1 MDAVLRQSKAVCPF
15 LKKTSPATL
24 RSLSTVVTRRAS
36 PGGGGMS
43 NLQSIARRCPIM
55 GKALAIQTAKHGKLG
70 FAGLGSVA
78 AIRAISGKVSTGKA
92 KLHTTTSNNAT
103 AVEGIIINKGSF
115 ASGQYHNECVVI
127 LRDN

>member
-1 MDAVLRQSKAVCPF
+1 
-15 LKKTSPATL
+15 
-24 RSLSTVVTRRAS
+24 
-36 PGGGGMS
+36 MS

-103 AVEGIIINKGSF
+103 AVEGIIINKGPF